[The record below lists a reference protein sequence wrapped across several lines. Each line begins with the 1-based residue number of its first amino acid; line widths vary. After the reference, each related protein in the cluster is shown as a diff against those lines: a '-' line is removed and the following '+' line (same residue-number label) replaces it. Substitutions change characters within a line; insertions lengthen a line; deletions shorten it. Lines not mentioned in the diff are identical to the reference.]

1 MYFVYLHRQV
11 ISNIKEKYFY
21 FKFTLYKANSKAEAK
36 QANKYLSYN
45 YNIYVNL

>member
-21 FKFTLYKANSKAEAK
+21 FKLYKVKSKVEAK
-36 QANKYLSYN
+36 QDK
-45 YNIYVNL
+45 